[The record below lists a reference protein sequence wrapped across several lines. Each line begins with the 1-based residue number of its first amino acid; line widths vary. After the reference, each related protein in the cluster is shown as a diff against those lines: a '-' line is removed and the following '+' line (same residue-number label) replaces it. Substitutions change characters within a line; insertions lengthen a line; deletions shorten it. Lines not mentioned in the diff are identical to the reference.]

1 VKASIFNKDGTIYRE
16 VECSSIE
23 PYMADMVLLD
33 GPNVYTNMSVAFV
46 GQHPDWDHMLER
58 AQEFDVTMVHQGGS
72 DHRWVGAKAL
82 VLYEQIISFWHGGQ
96 WHSVTG
102 QIVIDNMR
110 PGVS

>member
-1 VKASIFNKDGTIYRE
+1 VKATIFNKDGSIYRE
-16 VECSSIE
+16 VECHAIE
-23 PYMADMVLLD
+23 PYAADMVLLE
-33 GPNVYTNMSVAFV
+33 GSGVYTNMSVAFV
-46 GQHPDWDHMLER
+46 GQHPEWDHTLER
-58 AQEFDVTMVHQGGS
+58 AQEFDVTIVFQGGS

-82 VLYEQIISFWHGGQ
+82 VLNEQIISFWHDGV